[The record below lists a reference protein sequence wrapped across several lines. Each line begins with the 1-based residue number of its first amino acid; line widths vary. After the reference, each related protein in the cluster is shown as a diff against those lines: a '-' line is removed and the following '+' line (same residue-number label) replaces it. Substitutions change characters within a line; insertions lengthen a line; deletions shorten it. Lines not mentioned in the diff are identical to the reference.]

1 MAERAQWW
9 VVVPMKDMTHAK
21 TRLAESRGRR
31 RQFAIVMARDTL
43 CAIVNAEAVEGV
55 LVVCEREEDVESFAL
70 PGVTVVVRPGLDIN
84 EAIRAGAALVRSGVD
99 QVNVAA
105 LPGDLPYLRS
115 SEVDVV
121 LERAASVPRAVV
133 GDRTASGTTL
143 LTALAG
149 VELEP
154 RYGPGSLGQHLDAGA
169 TQLSVPA
176 WSGIRRDVD
185 RQGDLALTPSLG
197 RRTSA
202 LLEREL
208 AESRVSA

>member
-1 MAERAQWW
+1 
-9 VVVPMKDMTHAK
+9 MKDMTHAK
-21 TRLAESRGRR
+21 SRLAESRGRR

-43 CAIVNAEAVEGV
+43 CAVVNADAVEGV
-55 LVVCEREEDVESFAL
+55 VVVCEREEDVESFAL
-70 PGVTVVVRPGLDIN
+70 RGVTVVVRPGLDIN
-84 EAIRAGAALVRSGVD
+84 DAIRAGVALVRTEGD

-121 LERAASVPRAVV
+121 LDRAASVPRGVV
-133 GDRTASGTTL
+133 GDRTSSGTTL

-149 VELEP
+149 AALEP
-154 RYGPGSLGQHLDAGA
+154 RYGPGSLAQHLDAGA
-169 TQLSVPA
+169 TELSVPT

-185 RQGDLALTPSLG
+185 LRSDLAPTPSLG

-202 LLEREL
+202 LLDEKL
-208 AESRVSA
+208 AESWVFAS